1 VARMLEQTRNIKSI
15 VGDRKLLITTLCAP
29 FTAAG
34 TMAGVSGYMKIARK
48 TPEIVDPLVD
58 YAVAACA
65 AIADLMCEN
74 GCDIIAFCDPS
85 ASGDMIS
92 PKLFERLSAPA
103 LKKLRGAVT
112 SAKIFFLHICGNT
125 IMRIP
130 TVNTLGV
137 DGFSIDFK
145 VNLAEALSAAAPN
158 LTILGNIA
166 PSDLLMSGT
175 PQEVYDESY
184 RCVELGGL
192 EGGYV
197 LMPGCDI
204 PAQCALENVLAM
216 TRAAEDYAAKVR
228 A

>member
-1 VARMLEQTRNIKSI
+1 M
-15 VGDRKLLITTLCAP
+15 
-29 FTAAG
+29 
-34 TMAGVSGYMKIARK
+34 
-48 TPEIVDPLVD
+48 
-58 YAVAACA
+58 
-65 AIADLMCEN
+65 
-74 GCDIIAFCDPS
+74 
-85 ASGDMIS
+85 
-92 PKLFERLSAPA
+92 
-103 LKKLRGAVT
+103 
-112 SAKIFFLHICGNT
+112 
-125 IMRIP
+125 
-130 TVNTLGV
+130 
-137 DGFSIDFK
+137 
-145 VNLAEALSAAAPN
+145 NLAEALSAAAPN